1 MEYKYAK
8 QLIWELLS
16 HELRQEVT
24 DLAFPPRM
32 YDLNRIEASLQQ
44 IKLSARVI
52 DSVTLKSELMLFDN
66 SFFTTQNDSI
76 VSRLLSTLCF
86 MLVLWGTT

>member
-1 MEYKYAK
+1 M
-8 QLIWELLS
+8 
-16 HELRQEVT
+16 T

-52 DSVTLKSELMLFDN
+52 DSVTLKSASLMLFDK
-66 SFFTTQNDSI
+66 FFYHSK
-76 VSRLLSTLCF
+76 
-86 MLVLWGTT
+86 